1 MKKLK
6 KRKAPKLPPVGKPQ
20 APLRT
25 KSGVLVTKRVQQV
38 LAGLHV
44 PKVVHVNTVK
54 VERVIDMTREAIVVT
69 DSDRF
74 AWSFPE
80 VTK

>member
-1 MKKLK
+1 
-6 KRKAPKLPPVGKPQ
+6 
-20 APLRT
+20 
-25 KSGVLVTKRVQQV
+25 VQQV

-54 VERVIDMTREAIVVT
+54 VERVIDMTSEAIVVT

-74 AWSFPE
+74 AWAFPE